1 MKDKIDGVT
10 FDEFLDRR
18 IAEMQRNLLNTTDDK
33 ERAYLI
39 GRINAFQSIEII
51 WLGVA
56 DYEVS
61 TLQNSF

>member
-18 IAEMQRNLLNTTDDK
+18 IAEMQLKLKGTGDGI
-33 ERAYLI
+33 ERAFLI

-51 WLGVA
+51 WLGVEE
-56 DYEVS
+56 YKVH
-61 TLQNSF
+61 TLKETL